1 MTEPGEARKV
11 RIRLSERNLHNSRQL
26 ESKEIRD
33 IVELEIEDRESF
45 EWPEHWSDRIM
56 DCIIDPFEGSFFNP
70 EIQDLEDFW
79 VVADLEPGNKTE
91 GYLVVYDADSDLFGL
106 AEKLEVYE
114 NGNGLLT
121 GLFGNLLN
129 ALESIPSRN

>member
-1 MTEPGEARKV
+1 M
-11 RIRLSERNLHNSRQL
+11 

-45 EWPEHWSDRIM
+45 EWPEYWSDRIM

-106 AEKLEVYE
+106 AEKLEIYE
-114 NGNGLLT
+114 NGSGLLT

-129 ALESIPSRN
+129 ALESIPSRNELS